1 MSVRVIAL
9 NCSLKRTHGR
19 SSTARLLKELGE
31 EFAKLDASFDVVRV
45 ADLNIAAGVSSNEG
59 EGDDWPE
66 VRRQI
71 LAADILIVG
80 TPIWLGHASSLAQRV
95 CERMD
100 AFLGEKRSDGSLPTA
115 GKLAGCAVVG
125 NEDGAHAASAALF
138 QALNDVGFTISANA
152 VTYWVGE
159 AMGDKNYVDLP
170 HTPRVVAKATR
181 QLAVNAVHLARQLK
195 LSNYPAPGSD
205 D

>member
-9 NCSLKRTHGR
+9 NCSLKRSHGR
-19 SSTARLLKELGE
+19 SSTARLLGELGE
-31 EFAKLDASFDVVRV
+31 EFVKLDASFDVVRI
-45 ADLNIAAGVSSNEG
+45 ADLNIVAGVSSNEG

-66 VRRQI
+66 VRRRI
-71 LAADILIVG
+71 LDADVLVVG
-80 TPIWLGHASSLAQRV
+80 SPIWMGHHSSLAQRV

-100 AFLGEKRSDGSLPTA
+100 AFLDEKRSDGSLPTA
-115 GKLAGCAVVG
+115 GKVAACAIVG

-138 QALNDVGFTISANA
+138 QALNDVGFTIPATA

-170 HTPRVVAKATR
+170 HTPRAVAKATR
-181 QLAVNAVHLARQLK
+181 QLAANAVHLAHQLK
-195 LSNYPAPGSD
+195 LSNFPASGD
-205 D
+205 VD